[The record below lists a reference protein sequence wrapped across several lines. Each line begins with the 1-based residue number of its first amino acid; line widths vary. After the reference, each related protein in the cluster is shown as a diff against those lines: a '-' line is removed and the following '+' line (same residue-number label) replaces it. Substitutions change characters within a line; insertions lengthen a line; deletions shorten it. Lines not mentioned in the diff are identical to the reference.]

1 MSIPVMM
8 VAMRLAFVF
17 WLIIAYVLF
26 MRRFARRSFFALRVG
41 ASAVGLLVISAVLG
55 YSGYLFLNYLNE
67 NGIRSE
73 FAYPVLNVVVHVAL
87 FAMSIGAVFLCFK
100 EKPVTLIFGCI
111 SGYSLQN
118 IAVMITNIIGTLAPW
133 YKFISLSPVTWQG
146 VLIWLACYAVT
157 YALAYLLLAGAIRD
171 SVEVASYSSGSTM
184 ILLSVVIGVAVVAR
198 AWSSSYSSESTTMF
212 VIMSICNICCCILV
226 LFIQFI
232 LTREAMR
239 RQESETIRRMGEMKL
254 KQYEFTKENIDII
267 NLKCHDLKHQLLRL
281 EREKNIDDGYI
292 EELKRSVSF
301 YDSVLETGNAALDT
315 VLSDKNLYCV
325 KNKIQLSVVAD
336 GKKLGFM
343 SDADVYSLFGNAL
356 DNAIEYVMTLDED
369 KRVIKLSVTATGN
382 LLGIS
387 VRNYYEGKPPEFEGG
402 LPVTTKGD
410 RTRHGF
416 GMKSIKSV
424 ATKYGGTFDAGV
436 ADDAFVVSVLLVI

>member
-1 MSIPVMM
+1 MGVPVMM
-8 VAMRLAFVF
+8 ISMRLAFVF
-17 WLIIAYVLF
+17 WLILAYALF
-26 MRRFARRSFFALRVG
+26 MRRFARRHFFVLRV
-41 ASAVGLLVISAVLG
+41 STSVVGLLGISALLG
-55 YSGYLFLNYLNE
+55 YVGYLLLNYLVKNGMSNE
-67 NGIRSE
+67 L
-73 FAYPVLNVVVHVAL
+73 AYPILNVVVHVFL
-87 FAMSIGAVFLCFK
+87 FALSIGAVFLCFK

-111 SGYSLQN
+111 AGYVLQN
-118 IAVMITNIIGTLAPW
+118 IAVMTSNIIGVLLPQ

-146 VLIWLACYAVT
+146 VLIWLACHTVI

-171 SVEVASYSSGSTM
+171 SVEVTAYSSSSTM

-226 LFIQFI
+226 LFMQFM

-239 RQESETIRRMGEMKL
+239 RQEDETIRHMSKMKL
-254 KQYEFTKENIDII
+254 KQYEFTKENMDII

-281 EREKNIDDGYI
+281 EREKNIDEGYI

-301 YDSVLETGNAALDT
+301 YDSVFDTGNAALDT
-315 VLSDKNLYCV
+315 LLSDKNLYCV
-325 KNKIQLSVVAD
+325 KNKIQLSAVAD
-336 GKKLGFM
+336 GKKLDFM
-343 SDADVYSLFGNAL
+343 DDADIYSLFGNAI
-356 DNAIEYVMTLDED
+356 DNAIEYVMTLEEE

-382 LLGIS
+382 LIGIA
-387 VRNYYEGKPPEFEGG
+387 VKNYYEGEPPVFEGG

-410 RTRHGF
+410 KTRHGF

-424 ATKYGGTFDAGV
+424 ATKYGGTFDAV
-436 ADDAFVVSVLLVI
+436 VDDDSFVVSILLGI